1 MLNGVTTNLTI
12 GANSGSSAYKNV
24 IGATVSSDNGTATNV
39 NGGSTFQVFGH
50 FTPDASQVS
59 FASSNGQWTTGTLT
73 KQ

>member
-39 NGGSTFQVFGH
+39 NGSSTFQVFGH